1 MFLVLHKNGKQYKV
15 VKVDM
20 RLNQFLAATE
30 TGEFVT
36 LQIPDC
42 TFVKK
47 I

>member
-20 RLNQFLAATE
+20 RLNQFLAAAE

-42 TFVKK
+42 TFVEK

>member
-15 VKVDM
+15 VEVDM

-30 TGEFVT
+30 TGEFIT

>member
-1 MFLVLHKNGKQYKV
+1 MFLILHKNGKQYKV
-15 VKVDM
+15 VEVDM
-20 RLNQFLAATE
+20 RLKQFLVATE
-30 TGEFVT
+30 TGGFIT

>member
-1 MFLVLHKNGKQYKV
+1 MFLVFHKNGKQYKV

-20 RLNQFLAATE
+20 RLNQFLAAAE

-42 TFVKK
+42 TFIKK

>member
-1 MFLVLHKNGKQYKV
+1 MFLVLHKNGKKYTV

-20 RLNQFLAATE
+20 RLNQFLVVSE
-30 TGEFVT
+30 NGQFIT

-42 TFVKK
+42 RFIEK

>member
-1 MFLVLHKNGKQYKV
+1 MFLVLHKNRKQYKV

>member
-20 RLNQFLAATE
+20 LLNQFLAATE

>member
-15 VKVDM
+15 VKIDM
-20 RLNQFLAATE
+20 RLNQFLATSE
-30 TGEFVT
+30 SGEFVT